1 MKKIQTLCRIF
12 KPDIFFPAGGTY
24 LISGKFHKLNRI
36 CFPTICKGFKN
47 FIINK

>member
-24 LISGKFHKLNRI
+24 LISGKFHKLNRYVS
-36 CFPTICKGFKN
+36 TICKGFKN